1 MNQTC
6 KAVSKENFRQ
16 FEILHKI
23 HRGSLVTSA
32 LLFCLWEPGVKPL
45 PHLKPILQVSIRP
58 DFLCRIAPLI
68 FYMSILLATSYVSPF
83 FDRNNL
89 RGLKIQ
95 LQYCDPAAL
104 FKPPQLDPI
113 LLGHCFKLETNP
125 LNESTWAAGPYKLTH
140 ADIHSL
146 LVAFHLSADQ
156 PFIRPWLCYLKV

>member
-6 KAVSKENFRQ
+6 KAVSKENFWQ

-68 FYMSILLATSYVSPF
+68 FYISILLATSYVSPF

-95 LQYCDPAAL
+95 LQYCDPVAL

-113 LLGHCFKLETNP
+113 LLGHCFRLETNP

-146 LVAFHLSADQ
+146 LVAFHLRADQ
-156 PFIRPWLCYLKV
+156 PFIRPWLCYFKV